1 MGQGL
6 KATGGNPA
14 SPPYRNG
21 PYNWDQHVT
30 FTKGINGIM
39 NGGTTYYVDSSRTTS
54 GNGKSWTK
62 AFITIAEAVAASL
75 AASGHHDTILIKGT
89 DNVDSDADPV
99 NDYSESVTIDA
110 TQVGLRII
118 GMGNGPE
125 GVKWTVGT
133 QDEVIL
139 TINAIDCVVENIRFR
154 PNGATSSAAIYL
166 AQNVDSSKVANGAQI
181 RNCIFRSTTETALAG
196 IYTQGASDVIIE
208 NNVFSSVATAVL
220 QTETPAKVTYRMR
233 IRNNFVDDKCTNG
246 FVFSGRS
253 CLIENNEF
261 AGASLTTII
270 NTISCSDQGSYN
282 VVRGHRFMV
291 ATAFETNCVG
301 STTDDWWGN
310 DCDDI
315 TSQSVVGTNADNAA
329 NYGQVHGYPQ
339 A

>member
-6 KATGGNPA
+6 KAVGGNPA

-75 AASGHHDTILIKGT
+75 AAGGHHDTILIKGT

-154 PNGATSSAAIYL
+154 PNGATSGAAIWL
-166 AQNVDSSKVANGAQI
+166 ANNAALTENANGAQI

-196 IYTQGASDVIIE
+196 IWTEGANDVIIE
-208 NNVFSSVATAVL
+208 NNVFTSVATAVL
-220 QTETPAKVTYRMR
+220 QSTTPNSVSYRMI
-233 IRNNFVDDKCTNG
+233 IRNNLVDDKCTNG
-246 FVFSGRS
+246 FVIDGRS
-253 CLIENNEF
+253 CLLDSNQF
-261 AGASLTTII
+261 AGAGLTTII
-270 NTISCSDQGSYN
+270 DTTASSGSGSYN
-282 VVRGHRFMV
+282 IIRNHIFKV
-291 ATAFETNCVG
+291 TAYETNCTG
-301 STTDDWWGN
+301 CATDDWWFN
-310 DCDDI
+310 YCDD
-315 TSQSVVGTNADNAA
+315 TGSSTVSAA
-329 NYGQVHGYPQ
+329 YLTIGIPT